1 MKLPTRIV
9 EKPWGRTDIP
19 AAFGDFGG
27 RRIGE
32 IWFEHPAGDDAP
44 LMVKFLFTS
53 ERLSIQVHPDD
64 SAAQALGYPR
74 GKEECWLVLDA
85 SPDAAL
91 GVGLVRDSSA
101 DELRTAAQA
110 GTIERL
116 IDWRTAQV
124 GDFVYNCAGTIHAI
138 GPGLTVIEVQQ
149 NVDCTFRLYDYGRPR
164 ELHLDAGLAVA
175 RTVTHN
181 DARDCRVPAG
191 GTVKLVDGP
200 KFHLV
205 RAAAPLDPADYPA
218 AELTVTPLV
227 GGCAVDGEALA
238 FGECAVTSDAASI
251 VLDADSLALI
261 AWADETAA

>member
-64 SAAQALGYPR
+64 AAAQALGYPW

-85 SPDAAL
+85 SPDAEL
-91 GVGLVRDSSA
+91 GVGLKCASSA
-101 DELRTAAQA
+101 DELRTAAEA

-116 IDWRTAQV
+116 IDWRPAQV
-124 GDFVYNCAGTIHAI
+124 GDFVYNSAGTIHAI

-149 NVDCTFRLYDYGRPR
+149 NVDCTFRLFDYGRPR

-175 RTVTHN
+175 RMEPH
-181 DARDCRVPAG
+181 DDQRDRRVPDDG
-191 GTVKLVDGP
+191 SVTLVAGP

-205 RAAAPLDPADYPA
+205 RAQGPLDPADYPA
-218 AELTVTPLV
+218 IELTVTPL
-227 GGCAVDGEALA
+227 GAGCCVDGEAIA
-238 FGECAVTSDAASI
+238 FGECAVTQDAAAI
-251 VLDADSLALI
+251 ALAPGARALI
-261 AWADETAA
+261 AWPS